1 MRGDMSTDE
10 EVKLIHKV
18 VGYGIEGEEIRDEIY
33 VMCKLRTI
41 AGL

>member
-1 MRGDMSTDE
+1 MKGDMSTDE
-10 EVKLIHKV
+10 EVKLIQKV

-33 VMCKLRTI
+33 VMCKLRMT